1 MQKELFIMNNCKGQ
15 VLVLFVLILPIILM
29 GLVLVIDLG
38 LLYSEDK
45 HIENSIKDALQYGIQ
60 NSEDKEVI
68 EKITRLL
75 NENISDIDNIE
86 IKNQE
91 NNLKIE
97 VEKKYEGLFRG
108 IFPTNIYNIKNAY
121 YAYINDGELVIS
133 KE

>member
-1 MQKELFIMNNCKGQ
+1 MNNCKGQ